1 MQNRTIVYGL
11 GMIYE
16 ANRERIE
23 TLYNVVGYCDRD
35 VSKIPNVGGMTCEQ
49 LCNLSVD
56 SYDILLIATVPILV
70 IPDLIENLGIP
81 QEKIHVLFYDDVK
94 RLEKHE
100 MKFYGLCNE
109 DAALICLVQMV
120 WHGNFNIKYLEIGCN
135 DPVHDNNSFNLY
147 RLGARGVLVDPLP
160 GLQDLVYWMRPED
173 KFFQVAVSEKSSDAK
188 MTFYMSDA
196 EQLGSLN
203 EHHHEKFALKKA
215 HNIKEIEVDVV
226 GINDLIAQI
235 GYTPECLLIDAEGE
249 DEKIL
254 YGIDYSRYKPAIIM
268 AEVCHGSGSAMEKF
282 MRQRGYCVFMRVA
295 NSNTIFVLEKCIDEK
310 FPL

>member
-23 TLYNVVGYCDRD
+23 NLYNVVGYCDRD
-35 VSKIPNVGGMTCEQ
+35 ISKIPTVGGMTCEQ
-49 LCNLSVD
+49 LRNTSVD

-81 QEKIHVLFYDDVK
+81 QEKIHVLFYDDVE

-100 MKFYGLCNE
+100 MKFYGFCNE
-109 DAALICLVQMV
+109 DAALICLIQMV
-120 WHGNFNIKYLEIGCN
+120 WRGDFHIKYLEIGCN

-160 GLQDLVYWMRPED
+160 GLQNLVRWMRPED
-173 KFFQVAVSEKSSDAK
+173 TFIQLAVSRKSSVNK
-188 MTFYMSDA
+188 KTFYMSDA
-196 EQLGSLN
+196 EQLGSLDAR
-203 EHHHEKFALKKA
+203 HHEKFSFAKA
-215 HNIKEIEVDVV
+215 HNIEEIKVDVV

-235 GYTPECLLIDAEGE
+235 GFIPELLLIDAEGE

-254 YGIDYSRYKPAIIM
+254 YGIDYSRYKPPVIM
-268 AEVCHGSGSAMEKF
+268 AEVCHGSGSAMENF
-282 MRQRGYCVFMRVA
+282 MRQQGYCVFMRIA
-295 NSNTIFVLEKCIDEK
+295 NSNTIFVLENFIDKK
-310 FPL
+310 FSL